1 MSAGRPSLLLLGTEP
16 LRASWEALR
25 HLAGRGAVAR
35 QVNGRHTVVLC
46 PGLASDARALW
57 ALRRHLER
65 RGLRVIDWGQG
76 FNTGPRGDVE
86 RWLAALTRQVLAQAG
101 VDRGDRISLVGWSL
115 GGLYAREIAR
125 RVPSAVR
132 RVVTIGTPFNAG
144 PDDTHAGWLFKLL
157 SGQSAAPP
165 RLRQRLAVAPPVAT
179 TSIYSRRDGVVA
191 WQACL
196 HPDRHA
202 HVREIEVP
210 SSHLGMGWNRA
221 VLDEVAREL
230 MRPALRPGALATAQA
245 ATAAA
250 LNPSGRS
257 SPARS
262 PSRTPAS
269 RLPSGARSHT

>member
-25 HLAGRGAVAR
+25 HLAGGRGSGR
-35 QVNGRHTVVLC
+35 RGNGRHTVVLF
-46 PGLASDARALW
+46 PGLAGDARSLW
-57 ALRRHLER
+57 ALKRHLER

-86 RWLAALTRQVLAQAG
+86 RWLAGLTRQVLARAG
-101 VDRGDRISLVGWSL
+101 VARGDRISLVGWSL

-125 RVPSAVR
+125 QVPSAVR

-157 SGQSAAPP
+157 SGQPPAPP
-165 RLRQRLAVAPPVAT
+165 RLRKRLATPPPVAT
-179 TSIYSRRDGVVA
+179 TSIYSRHDGVVA

-196 HPDRHA
+196 HLERPA

-221 VLDEVAREL
+221 VLDQVACEL
-230 MRPALRPGALATAQA
+230 MRPAPRAASLAAVQG
-245 ATAAA
+245 TAAA
-250 LNPSGRS
+250 KLNPCGRS

-262 PSRTPAS
+262 PSTTPAS
-269 RLPSGARSHT
+269 RPPSGVRSRT